1 MSVATKVVFFITIT
15 HYIQIMYVTTTLLAV
30 MLVMLAFAPAAF
42 AQSGPGG
49 VDKEGEWHVGEG
61 LGHGDY
67 FHYTLCNVD
76 YKECRDFEFEFWIK
90 GDVAVGSE
98 TELLAEVLV
107 RDGDRVVTG
116 NMTLEN
122 LTLKPTGS
130 SPELNSYRHAF
141 GSSVTWM
148 SVYAP
153 ADAPKAF
160 SDASWGKISIFGG
173 PHIIPTAIED
183 ITVPAGIWEDAVMVG
198 WPVGGAY
205 SRVWVADGFPF
216 PIKAETFLSLPVF
229 LPPIEYEFELQ
240 NYGNLQESPFI
251 GTISTSEQERAA
263 CEARSGGIVPVR
275 GATDGS
281 KYEIRASYGPEYPEE
296 GCWIELSMEFLGQD
310 GLLLE
315 QVQFDVVVLDDD
327 GGITRSI
334 ADELG
339 SRFLYAQSGTYHLEF
354 DVREPPGIAEY
365 AIVVYGSAPDWAV
378 PDQSERDVLAI
389 PVEVRP
395 KAGTVMPESDG
406 IALVNEAG
414 HTRAPLAQVRDGVQ
428 VDDVACSENH
438 MLMMSPSGSPACVF
452 ADSVTALEQRGF
464 AVIGGADSGEPVIAT
479 MELSDR
485 MITVVSH
492 NSDPTGISEL
502 GVYAY
507 WPKYSITFPENVRVG
522 EKFEVVFDYRYITPN
537 AEGSY
542 ENFEERCEHPS
553 CEDDSFVIGVPT
565 YVDFSHAQAEV
576 LGLNSTDARYIPH
589 RIYNVYEVEPPYDNT
604 QPLQERF
611 KFVINEPDIPYR
623 HGEIYATMHAQ
634 PGDKIYFYVGNDGI
648 VRLDN
653 KFIELTG
660 ETLRN
665 SVKLQKPPLG
675 SVTLEERQQNRF
687 DISPDTL
694 YLDASGARETN
705 LVQRALDWIAINGGT
720 TADFLYNKTAWTQ
733 DSIENFLRT
742 YPEFMVPK
750 FLLGL
755 SDWLLPQAHAQEATH
770 TIFGQLANRDP
781 DGGSSFVGTS
791 FWVI

>member
-1 MSVATKVVFFITIT
+1 MLNRPHPVFLILNLPIVALSVTVLIFAT
-15 HYIQIMYVTTTLLAV
+15 HSAD
-30 MLVMLAFAPAAF
+30 AF
-42 AQSGPGG
+42 AQPQHGG
-49 VDKEGEWHVGEG
+49 VDKEGSWYVGEN
-61 LGHGDY
+61 LRVGDY
-67 FHYTLCNVD
+67 FSYDMCHIN
-76 YKECRDFEFEFWIK
+76 YKNCAEFNLQIWFKEEVLTRDGPRWITK
-90 GDVAVGSE
+90 VAVI
-98 TELLAEVLV
+98 
-107 RDGDRVVTG
+107 DGDRTIVG
-116 NMTLEN
+116 NMTLGDRFFD
-122 LTLKPTGS
+122 LIS
-130 SPELNSYRHAF
+130 ISPELREYGKAF
-141 GSSVTWM
+141 ESSVPWM
-148 SVYAP
+148 SYFV
-153 ADAPKAF
+153 
-160 SDASWGKISIFGG
+160 SDGWDSDGNRGEKFTDVWAWSPTNISWTWLMPID
-173 PHIIPTAIED
+173 TED
-183 ITVPAGIWEDAVMVG
+183 ITVPAGSWEDAVIISYHRG
-198 WPVGGAY
+198 PGYTDNIWI
-205 SRVWVADGFPF
+205 ADEFPF
-216 PIKAETFLSLPVF
+216 PIKADMDAYVVGDRTR
-229 LPPIEYEFELQ
+229 ELAFTLVD
-240 NYGNLQESPFI
+240 YGNTPESPFI
-251 GTISTSEQERAA
+251 GIISTSEQERAA

-275 GATDGS
+275 DTTDGS
-281 KYEIRASYGPEYPEE
+281 KYEIRASYGPEHPEE
-296 GCWIELSMEFLGQD
+296 GCWIGLSVEFLGRD
-310 GLLLE
+310 GMLLE
-315 QVQFDVVVLDDD
+315 RVQFDVVVLDDD
-327 GGITRSI
+327 GGAARSI

-354 DVREPPGIAEY
+354 GVREPPGIAEY
-365 AIVVYGSAPDWAV
+365 TIVVHGSAPDWVV
-378 PDQSERDVLAI
+378 PDQSERDVLTI

-395 KAGTVMPESDG
+395 NAGTEMPGSDG
-406 IALVNEAG
+406 NALANEAG
-414 HTRAPLAQVRDGVQ
+414 HTRAPLAQARDGVQ

-452 ADSVTALEQRGF
+452 ADSVIALEQRGF
-464 AVIGGADSGEPVIAT
+464 AVIGGADSGEPGIAT

-485 MITVVSH
+485 MITIVSS
-492 NSDPTGISEL
+492 NSDPTNISGH

-507 WPKYSITFPENVRVG
+507 WPKYSITFPENVMVG

-542 ENFEERCEHPS
+542 ENFEERCEYSS
-553 CEDDSFVIGVPT
+553 CEEDSFDIGVPT
-565 YVDFSHAQAEV
+565 YVDFSHELAEV
-576 LGLNSTDARYIPH
+576 LGLNSTDARYVPH
-589 RIYNVYEVEPPYDNT
+589 RSYNVYEVDPPYDNT

-675 SVTLEERQQNRF
+675 SVTLEDEQQNRF

-720 TADFLYNKTAWTQ
+720 TADYLYNKTAWTQ